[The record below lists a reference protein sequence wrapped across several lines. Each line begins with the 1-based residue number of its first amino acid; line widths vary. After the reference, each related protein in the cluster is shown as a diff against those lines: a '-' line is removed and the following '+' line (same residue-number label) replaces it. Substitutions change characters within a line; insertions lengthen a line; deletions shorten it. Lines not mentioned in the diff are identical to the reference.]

1 MALFI
6 GVITTEMFDAT
17 QQQEHEVMIA
27 RRKINLS
34 RTLGQLSG
42 TDTDMSDMVSAALSI
57 VTSDQVPEWARDDD
71 SLKLLKR

>member
-57 VTSDQVPEWARDDD
+57 VTSDQVPVWARDDD